1 MNERKMIKI
10 AMLSLL
16 LAVSTGLSACRLGR
30 GATPTPIPIT
40 LPGRV
45 NPNIAATN
53 LETYTVQRG
62 EVVEEEILT
71 GRVIPAREEDLF
83 FRRSGQVTEVY
94 VEDGDLVQKGDII
107 AVLDNEIL
115 ELDLEAALIGLAIA
129 KENLTQAQEALVYR
143 RQQAELNLTIAQTYL
158 DSSLSTV
165 SVEVTSSEEPEALRV
180 RRLQAELAQLNLDN
194 IDETIDPTYELNV
207 KRAELAVERVKQTI
221 LEGQIEVPYDGE
233 IRFINLPENGE
244 QLAVQ
249 GYAGVAR
256 LVDTSQI
263 KIELNLPRTQLETL
277 SEGMPV
283 AVSAASL
290 GSRSL
295 DGVIDA
301 LPRPFGTSQG
311 SLTEVTL
318 VNPADNSLLREG
330 ITVAVAARLKS
341 KPNALVIPRT
351 ALREENQIYHV
362 MVQKG
367 ETVRQVNVAV
377 GVLSSDLVE
386 IVAGLEEGENVV
398 VGPVQ
403 GVASR

>member
-107 AVLDNEIL
+107 AVLDNAIL
-115 ELDLEAALIGLAIA
+115 ELDLESALIGLAIA
-129 KENLTQAQEALVYR
+129 KENLSEAQKTLDYR
-143 RQQAELNLTIAQTYL
+143 RKQAELSLAIAQVYL
-158 DSSLSTV
+158 DGSVGDQELSR
-165 SVEVTSSEEPEALRV
+165 LR
-180 RRLQAELAQLNLDN
+180 RRQTELAQFNLDN

-362 MVQKG
+362 VVQKG

>member
-94 VEDGDLVQKGDII
+94 VEDGDFVQKGDII
-107 AVLDNEIL
+107 AVLDNAIL
-115 ELDLEAALIGLAIA
+115 ELDLESALIGLAIA
-129 KENLTQAQEALVYR
+129 KENLSEAQEALVYR
-143 RQQAELNLTIAQTYL
+143 RKQAELGLAIAQVYL
-158 DSSLSTV
+158 DGSVGDQELSR
-165 SVEVTSSEEPEALRV
+165 LR
-180 RRLQAELAQLNLDN
+180 RRQTELAQLNLDN

-362 MVQKG
+362 VVQKG